1 MKWLLGFL
9 AFFGLSGAGV
19 YFDNG
24 YAMIASVVAYMAIM
38 LLYPKRKKSG
48 DPVKGPVDT
57 HRSACP
63 RWLLA

>member
-24 YAMIASVVAYMAIM
+24 YAMIAGVVAGMAIV
-38 LLYPKRKKSG
+38 LLYPRVNKGG
-48 DPVKGPVDT
+48 DPIKGPGDT
-57 HRSACP
+57 H
-63 RWLLA
+63 